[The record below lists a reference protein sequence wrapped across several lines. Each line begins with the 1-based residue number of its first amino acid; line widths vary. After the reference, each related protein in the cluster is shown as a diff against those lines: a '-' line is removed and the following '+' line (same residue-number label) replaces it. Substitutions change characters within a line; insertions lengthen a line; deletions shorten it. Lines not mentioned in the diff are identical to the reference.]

1 MLDPV
6 RHATL
11 SRRSRDTMSEHERA
25 ERFAESPRVAVINSS
40 EELGEM
46 LSMVLQHV
54 GIPTV
59 MAYPLD
65 FKRGRQDLAIF
76 LTNYDPPVVVFD
88 IAIPY
93 AENWA
98 FFERVRDSAAGR
110 GRTFVVTTTN
120 KRALEEIVG
129 GTGAHEIIGKPYD
142 LDAIVDAVRR
152 ALVDQQRRRRSVD

>member
-11 SRRSRDTMSEHERA
+11 SRRSRDTMNVRDSAGRLA
-25 ERFAESPRVAVINSS
+25 GTPTVAVINAS
-40 EELGEM
+40 EEIAEM
-46 LSMVLQHV
+46 LSMVLQHA

-110 GRTFVVTTTN
+110 GRTFIVTTTN

-152 ALVDQQRRRRSVD
+152 ALVDQQRRGRSVD